1 MTTVA
6 DYGTYET
13 AWCPGCGN
21 HAILGAMKE
30 ALAASDLAPH
40 QVLFVSGIGQAAK
53 APHYLNANLFNG
65 LHGRALPA
73 ATGAKL
79 ANPAL
84 KVIVESGDGCTYGEG
99 GNHFLAAVRRNI
111 GLTVIVHDNQV
122 YGLTKGQASPTSDEG
137 FVTKAQPE
145 GVHAEPFNPVETA
158 VALKANFVARGF
170 SGMPEHLAGLIRQ
183 ALAAPGFAL
192 IDVLQPC
199 VSFNKVNTF
208 AWYRQRVRELPAG
221 YDPTDWAAALADG
234 GALGRGDPHRRDLS
248 RQPPGVR
255 GPGAGARRGAAGR
268 PRGRPGAPCRDRR
281 SPALVAIAREA
292 GNLSS
297 AIAWLLRRS
306 GIEPCPVRWLRDIW
320 TFSSSLLES
329 AGISES
335 K

>member
-30 ALAASDLAPH
+30 ALAASNLAPQ

-122 YGLTKGQASPTSDEG
+122 YGLTKGQASPTSDAG
-137 FVTKAQPE
+137 FVSKAQPE

-158 VALKANFVARGF
+158 VALRANFVARGF

-192 IDVLQPC
+192 VDVLQPC

-208 AWYRQRVRELPAG
+208 AWYRQRVRELPSG
-221 YDPTDWAAALADG
+221 YVPTDWAAALMTAARWG
-234 GALGRGDPHRRDLS
+234 EEIPIGVIYRGS
-248 RQPPGVR
+248 REPYEERVPGL
-255 GPGAGARRGAAGR
+255 AAG
-268 PRGRPGAPCRDRR
+268 PLVGRQVDRER
-281 SPALVAIAREA
+281 LAALIDH
-292 GNLSS
+292 
-297 AIAWLLRRS
+297 LR
-306 GIEPCPVRWLRDIW
+306 
-320 TFSSSLLES
+320 
-329 AGISES
+329 
-335 K
+335 